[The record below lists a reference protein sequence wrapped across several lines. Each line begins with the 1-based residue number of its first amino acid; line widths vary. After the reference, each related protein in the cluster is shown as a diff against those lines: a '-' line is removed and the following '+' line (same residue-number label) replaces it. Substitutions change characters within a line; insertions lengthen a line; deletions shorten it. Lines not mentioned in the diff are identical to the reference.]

1 MMTVLTIWIICAVI
15 AGIIAKKKNRS
26 VGGWVLLTLL
36 LTPLCLLV
44 LIALSPLHSEAS
56 DKKCPFCAEWI
67 KAEATV
73 CKYCGKEL
81 PKLETTT

>member
-1 MMTVLTIWIICAVI
+1 MTVLTIWTICAVI

-26 VGGWVLLTLL
+26 IGGWVLLTLL

-44 LIALSPLHSEAS
+44 LIALSPLHSEVS
-56 DKKCPFCAEWI
+56 EKKCPFCAEWI
-67 KAEATV
+67 KTEATV